1 MTDKPRRHSLPTAE
15 QDVDTGRHAVT
26 TEQTLSPS
34 YRLAFADDEFLLE
47 DNLRGVR
54 LMLEFLKP
62 ERRMRDAGIHSTVVI
77 FGSTRVR
84 PADSPTADST
94 TNCTLDPSYYD
105 EARRLGT
112 LIAKS
117 TTDGD
122 ELDYVVMTGGGPGIM
137 EAANRGAADVDAPS
151 VGLNIVLPREQVP
164 NRYITPEFTF
174 QFHYFAMRKLHFLL
188 RARALVFF
196 PGGYGTLDELFEALT
211 LLQTGRIDR
220 IPVLLFGESFWRQI
234 INFDALLEI
243 GVIGTEDL
251 EFIRF
256 VESADE
262 ALAIIKSTAEP
273 PA

>member
-1 MTDKPRRHSLPTAE
+1 MTDKPRRQSFPSAG
-15 QDVDTGRHAVT
+15 QDVGTGRHQAT

-47 DNLRGVR
+47 DGLRGVR
-54 LMLEFLKP
+54 LMLEYLKP
-62 ERRMRDAGIHSTVVI
+62 ERKMREAGIHSTVVI
-77 FGSTRVR
+77 FGSTRIQ
-84 PADSPTADST
+84 PADSPNAGMST
-94 TNCTLDPSYYD
+94 RCSLDPAYYD

-112 LIAKS
+112 LIADS

-137 EAANRGAADVDAPS
+137 EAANRGAADTDAPS

-164 NRYITPEFTF
+164 NRYITPEFAF

-196 PGGYGTLDELFEALT
+196 PGGFGTLDELFEALT

-220 IPVLLFGESFWRQI
+220 LPVLLFGESFWRRI
-234 INFDALLEI
+234 IDFDALLEI
-243 GVIGTEDL
+243 GVIGAEDL

-262 ALAIIKSTAEP
+262 ALAIIKA
-273 PA
+273 AAV

>member
-1 MTDKPRRHSLPTAE
+1 MSEKPRRRSLPTAE
-15 QDVDTGRHAVT
+15 QDVGTGRHHVT
-26 TEQTLSPS
+26 TEQTQSPS
-34 YRLAFADDEFLLE
+34 YRLAFADEAFLLE

-54 LMLEFLKP
+54 LMLEYLKP
-62 ERRMRDAGIHSTVVI
+62 ERRMRDAGIHSTVVV
-77 FGSTRVR
+77 FGSTRIR
-84 PADSPTADST
+84 PTDAAASDK

-112 LIAKS
+112 LIAES

-137 EAANRGAADVDAPS
+137 EAANRGAADAGAPS

-164 NRYITPEFTF
+164 NRYITPDLSF
-174 QFHYFAMRKLHFLL
+174 QFHYFAVRKLHFLL

-196 PGGYGTLDELFEALT
+196 PGGFGTLDELFEALT

-220 IPVLLFGESFWRQI
+220 IPVLLFGESFWRRVI
-234 INFDALLEI
+234 DFDALLEI
-243 GVIGTEDL
+243 GVISAEDL
-251 EFIRF
+251 AFIRF

-262 ALAIIKSTAEP
+262 ALAII
-273 PA
+273 

>member
-1 MTDKPRRHSLPTAE
+1 MTEKPPRQSFPTAE
-15 QDVDTGRHAVT
+15 QDVGTGRHQAV
-26 TEQTLSPS
+26 TEQTQSPS
-34 YRLAFADDEFLLE
+34 YRLAFADNEFLLE

-62 ERRMRDAGIHSTVVI
+62 ERRMHDAGIHSTVVI
-77 FGSTRVR
+77 FGSTRIR
-84 PADSPTADST
+84 PADANAADDNTS
-94 TNCTLDPSYYD
+94 CTLDPTYYD
-105 EARRLGT
+105 EAQRLGT
-112 LIAKS
+112 LIAES

-137 EAANRGAADVDAPS
+137 EAANRGAAKAGAPS

-164 NRYITPEFTF
+164 NRYISPEFSF
-174 QFHYFAMRKLHFLL
+174 QFHYFAIRKLHFLL

-196 PGGYGTLDELFEALT
+196 PGGFGTLDELFEALT

-220 IPVLLFGESFWRQI
+220 IPVLLFGESFWRRI
-234 INFDALLEI
+234 IDFDALLET
-243 GVIGTEDL
+243 GVIGARDL

-262 ALAIIKSTAEP
+262 ALAMIKSSTESVS
-273 PA
+273 